1 MANLRKSKVGK
12 NREYF
17 MEGVCPTSFLLADVP
32 LDVAFEAPP
41 PVAEDDEAAALE
53 DALDIAIA

>member
-1 MANLRKSKVGK
+1 
-12 NREYF
+12 